1 MGDGWHNYEVTDW
14 DAIFNGANKIIE
26 KGKKE
31 ASGKADVNKYPPI
44 AASMECMQKLKGG
57 KAAAHQ
63 LAVFFREQYR
73 RRSSMMAAIKKF

>member
-1 MGDGWHNYEVTDW
+1 MLSLYVELL
-14 DAIFNGANKIIE
+14 KS
-26 KGKKE
+26 E
-31 ASGKADVNKYPPI
+31 ASGKADVDKYPPI
-44 AASMECMQKLKGG
+44 AASMECMEKLKGG